1 MRAEDLERFGLT
13 PKQVADVMAEHTKE
27 ARYRRLLLDMGVNPK
42 YTEDIMGVTDIGA
55 LELTEDG
62 RTFKDVGRLAEQ
74 IKEDWG
80 AFMFGTTPKQEAKP
94 KAAERPSQSWE
105 TRAAELARQY
115 HERHY
120 GEVN

>member
-1 MRAEDLERFGLT
+1 MKTAFLEGLGLT
-13 PKQVADVMAEHTKE
+13 PEQVEGVMAEHTKE

-80 AFMFGTTPKQEAKP
+80 AFMLGTTPKQKAKP
-94 KAAERPSQSWE
+94 KAADRPSQSWE

-120 GEVN
+120 